1 MIGFI
6 CRIVNVGLIKD
17 YRFAIFPKI
26 AFAIDINKAFWV
38 IGGGKANVVAQRACI
53 RVAVTQF
60 SKQRLFQCFHLQRF
74 VIVYND
80 WPVESYAARGMA
92 TTRMKELKQNQLR
105 SWEEHFPMQ
114 SFDNGSLW
122 RVEDMAAK
130 ALVARGPEEA

>member
-1 MIGFI
+1 M
-6 CRIVNVGLIKD
+6 R
-17 YRFAIFPKI
+17 
-26 AFAIDINKAFWV
+26 DI
-38 IGGGKANVVAQRACI
+38 
-53 RVAVTQF
+53 T
-60 SKQRLFQCFHLQRF
+60 QRF